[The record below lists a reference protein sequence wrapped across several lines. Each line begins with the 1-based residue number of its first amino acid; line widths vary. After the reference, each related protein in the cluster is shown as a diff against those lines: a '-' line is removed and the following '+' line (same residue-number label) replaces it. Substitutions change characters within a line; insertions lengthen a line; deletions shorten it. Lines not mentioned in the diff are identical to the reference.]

1 MCKPSGIKTERVE
14 YFSKGEQRG
23 RGENK
28 KELWVGSGRLEQ
40 QIRIHR
46 EKRMSQHF
54 HTIRGSEGIVHPG
67 LTVSAISLHEC
78 LPQKMVQQIFV
89 MLPAVS
95 IRYKDLDLNQRFS
108 LAPSL
113 SQCIHAKPTVH
124 AMPRNR
130 IVVAQHI

>member
-1 MCKPSGIKTERVE
+1 VQALRHQDRESGVLLERGAAG
-14 YFSKGEQRG
+14 KRGEQEGALG
-23 RGENK
+23 REWKVGTANPYPSRK
-28 KELWVGSGRLEQ
+28 K
-40 QIRIHR
+40 
-46 EKRMSQHF
+46 MSQHF
-54 HTIRGSEGIVHPG
+54 HTIRGSEGILHPG